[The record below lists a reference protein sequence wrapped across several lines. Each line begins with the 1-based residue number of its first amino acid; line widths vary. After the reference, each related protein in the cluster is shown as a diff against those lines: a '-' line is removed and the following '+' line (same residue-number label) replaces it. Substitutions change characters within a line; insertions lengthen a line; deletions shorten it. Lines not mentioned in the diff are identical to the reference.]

1 MMKVFY
7 FTQYSHKREFAVV
20 SKIFFFQKNFD
31 LVFQKISFF
40 EGLCSSS
47 WCACL
52 QTWSKIIITES
63 EKCVVIQF
71 HNIYAGLLNPT
82 HIKIHSSTQPS
93 DTHCWLNTSERHR
106 QSYFN
111 LISYH
116 PILSAGNTRE
126 LCSCLQKC

>member
-7 FTQYSHKREFAVV
+7 FTQYSHKREFVVV
-20 SKIFFFQKNFD
+20 SKIYIFFN
-31 LVFQKISFF
+31 LILFF
-40 EGLCSSS
+40 KKFLSSKA
-47 WCACL
+47 CAVVL
-52 QTWSKIIITES
+52 DALAFKPWSKIIMTES